1 MTNTSI
7 SQQVYLSRDRIRDF
21 LTGEVKKYLQ
31 LEDVDLT
38 KSSFLSYVIDV
49 LSVLTSNLLFYQ
61 ISVYREFF
69 LTKAQLPESVYN
81 LAAYLGYSPHNAT
94 AASVGV
100 LFSVPFGFQDLLAQF
115 QIPSG
120 FKVNSSDNVVFTTDY
135 VTKVIVTN
143 NSQVSIVV
151 EEENTSYNLPVII
164 NEDKFMF
171 LLTFKQVEST
181 EQEFQVSD
189 DLKQYHFVSF
199 DVEFEDQLSEI
210 SVTVQPPDFP
220 SLYTYTQVSSLFLMD
235 QDTKGFVC
243 RRTDEGFELQF
254 GNGLIGYQPEAG
266 ATVRVTL
273 DLTKGSSGNVIA
285 GSITN
290 SDSLYITTDEGIN
303 QVVEFSVT
311 NPSPAYGGEDE
322 ESIEDIRKNAISNL
336 TTLGRLVTEHDFKN
350 VDVVTEN
357 TSILGQNSLPIL
369 KRSDLKVN
377 EITLFSTINFVSE
390 LVPTRNMFANFA
402 ETQIPKG
409 IVLTHDSE
417 EYCTIFDIEI
427 EPENSVAYYTY
438 VITELKQVPSLVS
451 TTKNDYYIYT
461 SNVNVTRN
469 GNQAT
474 FELEYQS
481 SESDFSSVICVMKI
495 FESGDTYVMTNDG
508 TSFTTVIAEY
518 TDIPTGKITC
528 FFTLSHPSLGE
539 IRQYSTMFIFR
550 MSLDDFTM
558 SNVVTSGSTYT
569 VYDIPCIKK
578 SYYDEVNKRDFELQ
592 VIQVLLSSLV
602 FKDYKM
608 ITTFVNYK
616 FANTI
621 GALENMQLNKVNL
634 LDVLAIEEDPP
645 ISPVPSDRYIVAPAG
660 ANGIWESYENYIV
673 TAVSDGTSIVWSY
686 QQPKTNDIV
695 KNLEDGKRYIYT
707 DIGWIN
713 ATYSIPLQISLD
725 IFMTSSYSGSLSGL
739 ISTIRKTI
747 VETFSD
753 RFGLNANIY
762 RSEIIDVVQQIEGV
776 DHCRLLKPES
786 DVFFNYDIDSFSQ
799 EELLRFTPEYVY
811 FTEDDITIRIL

>member
-1 MTNTSI
+1 
-7 SQQVYLSRDRIRDF
+7 SRDRIRNF
-21 LTGEVKKYLQ
+21 LTGEVKKYLE

-38 KSSFLSYVIDV
+38 KSSFLSYIIDV

-61 ISVYREFF
+61 ISTYREFF

-81 LAAYLGYSPHNAT
+81 LAAYLGYTPHNAT
-94 AASVGV
+94 AASVSV
-100 LFSVPFGFQDLLAQF
+100 LFSVPFGFQDSVAQF

-120 FKVNSSDNVVFTTDY
+120 FKVYSSDDIVFTTDY
-135 VTKVIVTN
+135 TTKITVTN

-164 NEDKFMF
+164 DEDKFMF

-189 DLKQYHFVSF
+189 DLKQYQFVSF

-210 SVTVQPPDFP
+210 SVTVQPPDSP
-220 SLYTYTQVSSLFLMD
+220 STYTYTQVSSLFLMD

-243 RRTDEGFELQF
+243 RRTDGGLELQF

-290 SDSLYITTDEGIN
+290 SDSIYITTDEGTN
-303 QVVEFSVT
+303 QVVEFSIT

-336 TTLGRLVTEHDFKN
+336 TALNRLVTEDDFKN
-350 VDVVTEN
+350 VDVITEN

-369 KRSDLKVN
+369 KRSDLKAN
-377 EITLFSTINFVSE
+377 EVTLFSTINFASE
-390 LVPTRNMFANFA
+390 LVPTRNMFANFT
-402 ETQIPKG
+402 ETQIPRG
-409 IVLTHDSE
+409 TVLTHDTE
-417 EYCTIFDIEI
+417 EYCTIFDMEI
-427 EPENSVAYYTY
+427 EPENTVAYYTY
-438 VITELKQVPSLVS
+438 VVTELEQVPSLVS
-451 TTKNDYYIYT
+451 TTNKDYYIYA
-461 SNVNVTRN
+461 SNLNVTRT

-481 SESDFSSVICVMKI
+481 SESDSSSVICVMQI
-495 FESGDTYVMTNDG
+495 SESGDTYNMTNDG
-508 TSFTTVIAEY
+508 TSFTTVILDY
-518 TDIPTGKITC
+518 TDIPTGEITC

-539 IRQYSTMFIFR
+539 IRQYSTKFIFR

-578 SYYDEVNKRDFELQ
+578 SYYDEINKRDFESQ
-592 VIQVLLSSLV
+592 VIQVLLNSLV

-608 ITTFVNYK
+608 ITTFINYK
-616 FANTI
+616 FANTT

-634 LDVLAIEEDPP
+634 LDVLAIKEDPP
-645 ISPVPSDRYIVAPAG
+645 ANPTLSDRYIVAPG
-660 ANGIWESYENYIV
+660 ATGVWENHENYIA

-695 KNLEDGKRYIYT
+695 KNLEDSKRYIYT
-707 DIGWIN
+707 DSGWIN

-725 IFMTSSYSGSLSGL
+725 IFMSSSYSGTLTGL
-739 ISTIRKTI
+739 MSTIRETL
-747 VETFSD
+747 VEAFSD
-753 RFGLNANIY
+753 RFGLNVNIY
-762 RSEIIDVVQQIEGV
+762 RSEIIDIVQEIDGV

-786 DVFFNYDIDSFSQ
+786 DVFFNYNLDLLSQ